1 MKRLEMF
8 LHEMFLQQLYRN
20 MGAGLGIGEGV
31 VVMFQIEAARFRHC
45 VQLVVGQ
52 LFPEVPACGTAGAAE
67 PVAGIL
73 HLVGLEHG
81 FEASLV
87 EGAVVCHEG
96 QSGDARGDLFP
107 HVREGGCG
115 LGVFWTQAVHFL
127 TEPRVVVRHGMD
139 EAVEGVGDD
148 TVAYDHHTDAAHA
161 AALSVGG
168 LEVNSCKVFH
178 VVRFVPTFQAAKVQF
193 FTAAKIGYGYAKRWH
208 NKWKMERWGVPPAT

>member
-1 MKRLEMF
+1 MKRL
-8 LHEMFLQQLYRN
+8 HETSRNVFVGNVSQQFHRDVC
-20 MGAGLGIGEGV
+20 AGLGVGEGV

-67 PVAGIL
+67 PVAGVL

-81 FEASLV
+81 FEATLV

-107 HVREGGCG
+107 HFRKGRCTFGIFSRE
-115 LGVFWTQAVHFL
+115 AVHL
-127 TEPRVVVRHGMD
+127 LAEPRVVVRHRMD
-139 EAVEGVGDD
+139 EAVESVGDD
-148 TVAYDHHTDAAHA
+148 AVAHDHHADAAHA

-168 LEVNSCKVFH
+168 LEINGCEVFH
-178 VVRFVPTFQAAKVQF
+178 LVRFCAGISGGKSTSFFSGKVRVQ
-193 FTAAKIGYGYAKRWH
+193 
-208 NKWKMERWGVPPAT
+208 V

>member
-1 MKRLEMF
+1 MYIV
-8 LHEMFLQQLYRN
+8 LQQFQRDV
-20 MGAGLGIGEGV
+20 GAGLGVGEGV

-52 LFPEVPACGTAGAAE
+52 LFPEVPACGAAGAAK
-67 PVAGIL
+67 PVAGIF

-81 FEASLV
+81 FEATLV

-107 HVREGGCG
+107 HFRKGRCTFGIFSRE
-115 LGVFWTQAVHFL
+115 AVHL
-127 TEPRVVVRHGMD
+127 LAEPCVVVGHRMD

-148 TVAYDHHTDAAHA
+148 AVAHDHHADAAHA

-168 LEVNSCKVFH
+168 LKVDGCEVFH
-178 VVRFVPTFQAAKVQF
+178 LVLFCAGISGGKSTSF
-193 FTAAKIGYGYAKRWH
+193 FGGKDIAWI
-208 NKWKMERWGVPPAT
+208 

>member
-1 MKRLEMF
+1 MF
-8 LHEMFLQQLYRN
+8 LHELFLQQPYRN

-87 EGAVVCHEG
+87 EGAVVRHEG
-96 QSGDARGDLFP
+96 QSGDARGDLSP
-107 HVREGGCG
+107 HFREGRGG
-115 LGVFWTQAVHFL
+115 VGVFSRETMHLLA
-127 TEPRVVVRHGMD
+127 EPCVVVRHRMD

-148 TVAYDHHTDAAHA
+148 AVAHDHHADTAHA

-168 LEVNSCKVFH
+168 LKVNSCE
-178 VVRFVPTFQAAKVQF
+178 VVHFSRLQCCRRVLNPT
-193 FTAAKIGYGYAKRWH
+193 AKIR
-208 NKWKMERWGVPPAT
+208 